1 MELNQAPQ
9 QGGRRRALS
18 TFLVDVSAFTAERDF
33 RILWIGQIAS
43 ELGRQVIAIAMPYQV
58 YVATGSTLAVG
69 LLSLVQVAALVG
81 LSLPGGA
88 YADTFDRRRL
98 LAGAQTAQVV
108 FCGLL
113 IASAV
118 VPELPIWSV
127 YLASFLLTAAS
138 AFARPTQKSALFAVV
153 SRERLRS
160 AVALDQLGGQLAAVA
175 GPALGGVTI
184 AVLGLPAAFTLA
196 ALALGSLALAALAIP
211 AGRLPAGRGA
221 RGLRAIRDGVGYV
234 RRTPTVFST
243 MAMDFSAMLFGFPVA
258 LFPAL
263 ALTVFAVGPAGLGAL
278 VSSIAVGAVFAS
290 VLSGRLSAMRRKGLG
305 VTVLFLIWGAAI
317 TLFGLATFSFTLALV
332 FLAIA
337 GAADIGAAVLRA
349 SIVQTTIP
357 DEMRG
362 RVSSINSLIATA
374 GPRLGDVE
382 ATAVA
387 SIASV
392 QLSVVSGGLL
402 CMLATLILARRFPE
416 LIRYRD

>member
-1 MELNQAPQ
+1 MELNEAPRR
-9 QGGRRRALS
+9 GSRGRAVRGL
-18 TFLVDVSAFTAERDF
+18 LVDVSAFTAERDF
-33 RILWIGQIAS
+33 RLLWSGQITS
-43 ELGRQVIAIAMPYQV
+43 ELGRQMIAIAMPYQV
-58 YVATGSTLAVG
+58 YLATGSTLAVG
-69 LLSLVQVAALVG
+69 LLSLVQVAALLG

-88 YADTFDRRRL
+88 LADTLDRRRL
-98 LAGAQTAQVV
+98 LAWGQIAQVL

-113 IASAV
+113 IASALI
-118 VPELPIWSV
+118 PQTPIWSV
-127 YLASFLLTAAS
+127 YVAAFLLASAS
-138 AFARPTQKSALFAVV
+138 AFTRPAQKSSLIAVV

-160 AVALDQLGGQLAAVA
+160 AVALDQLGGQLAAVG
-175 GPALGGVTI
+175 GPAIGGVVI
-184 AVLGLPAAFTLA
+184 AVLGLPAAFVLAAVGLGSLAFA
-196 ALALGSLALAALAIP
+196 ALALAP
-211 AGRLPAGRGA
+211 GRLPRGSSP
-221 RGLRAIRDGVGYV
+221 GGVQAIREGVGYV
-234 RRTPTVFST
+234 RRTPTILST
-243 MAMDFSAMLFGFPVA
+243 MVMDFGAMLFGFPVA

-263 ALTVFAVGPAGLGAL
+263 ALTVFGVGAAGLGAL
-278 VSSIAVGAVFAS
+278 VSSIAAGAVIAS

-305 VTVLFLIWGAAI
+305 VAALFLIWGAAI
-317 TLFGLATFSFTLALV
+317 TLFGLVTFSFPLALV

-387 SIASV
+387 AVTSV
-392 QLSVVSGGLL
+392 QLSVVSGGVL
-402 CMLATLILARRFPE
+402 CMLATLIVAWRYPQ